1 MSGYDEPLP
10 VTSSPI
16 TPDQLTAAITD
27 LACSVVAIQS
37 YLGIPP
43 LQPASWLLLQSAV
56 VSATGFLLRDV
67 RLRHDAAA
75 VPGRAADG
83 ATNIAADRAG
93 DGHHDG
99 AGREDAYLQGVCGGA
114 ATGCGT
120 RPPSTPAAAGDAP
133 TYARGDLGDGRP
145 QLSEARS
152 RPKGWP
158 PATAPTHCCLQ
169 ARAW

>member
-56 VSATGFLLRDV
+56 VSLPPVFSYGMSGYGTTLLPFQDV
-67 RLRHDAAA
+67 
-75 VPGRAADG
+75 
-83 ATNIAADRAG
+83 
-93 DGHHDG
+93 
-99 AGREDAYLQGVCGGA
+99 Q
-114 ATGCGT
+114 
-120 RPPSTPAAAGDAP
+120 P
-133 TYARGDLGDGRP
+133 TVQQTL
-145 QLSEARS
+145 
-152 RPKGWP
+152 
-158 PATAPTHCCLQ
+158 
-169 ARAW
+169 